1 MPRRSHTTYGCT
13 KWGRPPLETRYAR
26 DEAEVVQV
34 LVLERQ
40 RVRKRREQ
48 TEEQQDAARRKAVT
62 LPKLK
67 FMERKP

>member
-1 MPRRSHTTYGCT
+1 
-13 KWGRPPLETRYAR
+13 
-26 DEAEVVQV
+26 VVQV